1 MKCDECEHLGGTLI
15 RCDCLERFKKH
26 VEAMEM
32 RHQDRLKKGE
42 LGELQTELNEVRI
55 ALEYLGKVIESR

>member
-1 MKCDECEHLGGTLI
+1 MCDDCEYLGGVKI
-15 RCDCLERFKKH
+15 GCDCLKRFKQRLT
-26 VEAMEM
+26 AMEM

-42 LGELQTELNEVRI
+42 LGEWQTELNEVRI